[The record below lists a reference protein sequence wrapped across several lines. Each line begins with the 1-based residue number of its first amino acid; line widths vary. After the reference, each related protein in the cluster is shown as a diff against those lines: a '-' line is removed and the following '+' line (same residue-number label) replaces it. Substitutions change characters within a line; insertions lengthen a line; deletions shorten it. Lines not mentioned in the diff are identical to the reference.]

1 MANRTYKVMGKC
13 YAASESI
20 NLAVS
25 FNGNMVYN
33 GPVTADVSPL
43 PNKIEH
49 DALVEL
55 CTFTASTDIHGNVP
69 VEITS
74 TGGICIFSQFMANYR
89 GCKVSWAA
97 DQTREILISPEDF
110 FLGTAKAPPAEDCK
124 HDVKIDAIDVT
135 ATLNVDDTENS
146 TNTTGWHYQIPSGS
160 TLTCSYYIDPDQIEL
175 EAPAVP
181 FGLPPVYPYLK
192 EY

>member
-33 GPVTADVSPL
+33 GPVSADVSPL
-43 PNKIEH
+43 PSNIDH
-49 DALVEL
+49 DSLIEL
-55 CTFTASTDIHGNVP
+55 CTFTASTDLTGDIP
-69 VEITS
+69 LAITPS
-74 TGGICIFSQFMANYR
+74 GGTCIFSQLKANYR
-89 GCKVSWAA
+89 ACKVSWSA

-110 FLGTAKAPPAEDCK
+110 FLSTAKTPPAVDCK
-124 HDVKIDAIDVT
+124 HDVKIDMVDVT
-135 ATLNVDDTENS
+135 ATLNLATPENS
-146 TNTTGWHYQIPSGS
+146 TNTTGWHYQIPSES
-160 TLTCSYYIDPDQIEL
+160 TLTCNYYIDPGQIIL
-175 EAPAVP
+175 EAPAEP
-181 FGLPPVYPYLK
+181 FPAVYPYLK